1 MHSIKAKERTN
12 DVINTENLSF
22 EDLHLPDKIIKGLEE
37 AGFINPSPIQV
48 KAIPIGR
55 FGNDLIAQGK
65 AGTGKTCVFTV
76 CILENIDYLDN
87 NPQALILCPTRE
99 IALQT
104 NDVIETIGKYYD
116 KLKSRCIVG
125 GLPFERHKEYIR
137 EGCQVIVGT
146 PGRIQTLL
154 TSGVLNPSKIKMLV
168 LDEADQLFD
177 EQFEDIISFIYSQL
191 PTRKQV
197 MAFSATFTPE
207 LIVLIKTFMKHPQF
221 VSVTSYNTNINT
233 VITASTTD
241 TATSSINNNSNPIIS
256 KYQLEND
263 ICLEGVK
270 QYRIE
275 ISNNNNKDENKKI
288 SKFTLKVNCLLY
300 FLSHVSFHQCVIFI
314 NNKEKAVEL
323 TQLLTSRGWPTV
335 YLAGHFTQSKRM
347 QTFTA
352 FREFRAR
359 ILISTDLTA
368 RGVDIQRV
376 NCVV

>member
-1 MHSIKAKERTN
+1 MHCVKAKERTN

-22 EDLHLPDKIIKGLEE
+22 EDLHLPDKITKGLIE
-37 AGFINPSPIQV
+37 AGFINPSPIQL

-55 FGNDLIAQGK
+55 FGNDLIAQAK

-137 EGCQVIVGT
+137 EGCQVIVAT

-177 EQFEDIISFIYSQL
+177 EQFSDIISFIYSQL

-207 LIVLIKTFMKHPQF
+207 LIVLIKTFMKHPQY
-221 VSVTSYNTNINT
+221 VSISNNK
-233 VITASTTD
+233 ITDITTTTTTTTD
-241 TATSSINNNSNPIIS
+241 SNVAETVIS
-256 KYQLEND
+256 KYESEND

-275 ISNNNNKDENKKI
+275 ISNTSDNKE
-288 SKFTLKVNCLLY
+288 SKFTLKVNSLLY

-314 NNKEKAVEL
+314 NNKDKAVEL

-335 YLAGHFTQSKRM
+335 YLAGHFAQSKRM